1 MQCTISLY
9 TIYTAPDEV
18 DDPVVV
24 DGDILLS
31 KEQAAIYKESGWDG
45 LVKSAVWSKRT
56 RRWGRIIPYYIHPAI
71 KRKGKNSFYTSL
83 KNLYILTKCSSWSLQ
98 EYNKFN

>member
-45 LVKSAVWSKRT
+45 LVKLQYGLHVQEDGDK
-56 RRWGRIIPYYIHPAI
+56 
-71 KRKGKNSFYTSL
+71 SFLITSTL
-83 KNLYILTKCSSWSLQ
+83 I
-98 EYNKFN
+98 